1 MSSVRCLLSLV
12 SMHKYRM
19 MISLDDPKTFANAPV
34 SIQVV
39 GRTMEEEAV
48 IAMSEVVDAALKSL

>member
-1 MSSVRCLLSLV
+1 
-12 SMHKYRM
+12 M
-19 MISLDDPKTFANAPV
+19 MMSLDDPKTFANAPV